1 MSLLGL
7 VAPVSDVSG
16 GRSTPT
22 TDTGGTF
29 VATNPTPGTGI
40 ISATPITLAAA
51 ATVPSMVVYN
61 GNAPNSNTNIYPL
74 YLKLVETA
82 ASTGGTQLNFQF
94 HLDVIDRYVS
104 GGTVLPGQNTLSGS
118 PVLSKAVIA
127 FGALTGA
134 AVQADK
140 FISGNLRCRVGLID
154 ILGDKLEFTWGSPS
168 LSLSIPF
175 QTVATIGNYQFGLQ
189 ACAIQPGHSMVFTIW
204 QPTTFTTG
212 VTYELEFGYL
222 EK

>member
-29 VATNPTPGTGI
+29 VATNPTAGTGI
-40 ISATPITLAAA
+40 ISSTPITLAAA
-51 ATVPSMVVYN
+51 ATAPTMVVVN
-61 GNAPNSNTNIYPL
+61 GNAPNSNINIYPL

-94 HLDVIDRYVS
+94 HLDTVNRYVS
-104 GGTVLPGQNTLSGS
+104 GGTILSAQNTLSGS
-118 PVLSKAVIA
+118 NIQSKAVIA
-127 FGALTGA
+127 FGAVTA
-134 AVQADK
+134 SAVNADK
-140 FISGNLRCRVGLID
+140 FISGNLRCRVGFID
-154 ILGDKLEFTWGSPS
+154 ILGDKLEFTWGTPS

-175 QTVATIGNYQFGLQ
+175 QTVATIGNYQFGLHS
-189 ACAIQPGHSMVFTIW
+189 CAIQPGHSMVFTIW

>member
-1 MSLLGL
+1 
-7 VAPVSDVSG
+7 
-16 GRSTPT
+16 
-22 TDTGGTF
+22 
-29 VATNPTPGTGI
+29 
-40 ISATPITLAAA
+40 
-51 ATVPSMVVYN
+51 MVVFN
-61 GNAPNSNTNIYPL
+61 SNAPNSNINIYPL
-74 YLKLVETA
+74 YLKFVETA

-94 HLDVIDRYVS
+94 HMDVINRFVS
-104 GGTVLPGQNTLSGS
+104 GGTNLPGQNTSSGS
-118 PVLSKAVIA
+118 NINSKAVIN
-127 FGALTGA
+127 FGALVGA
-134 AVQADK
+134 AANADK

-154 ILGDKLEFTWGSPS
+154 ILGDKLEFTWGTPS

-189 ACAIQPGHSMVFTIW
+189 SCAIQPGHSMVMTIW